1 MTITMEEISKLRE
14 ATSAGMMDCKKA
26 LEESKGDFDGAIE
39 VLRKKGAATSAKR
52 AERDAKEGLIVSY
65 IHNNR
70 IGTLLEFNCETDFV
84 ALNDDFKLL
93 ANDLAMHI
101 AASAPEYISPSNV
114 PAEIVAKEKEI
125 ELAQLKDA
133 GKPEKVIDK
142 ILEGKIEKFY
152 SRVCLMKQP
161 FIKNP
166 DVTVEDLINEKTAAI
181 GEKISVRRFVR
192 FELGK

>member
-14 ATSAGMMDCKKA
+14 TTSAGMMDCKKA
-26 LEESKGDFDGAIE
+26 LEEAKGDFDGAIE

-84 ALNDDFKLL
+84 ALNEDFKSL

-101 AASAPEYISPSNV
+101 TATSPEYVASSDV
-114 PAEIVAKEKEI
+114 PVEVINKEKEI
-125 ELAQLKDA
+125 ESALLKDA
-133 GKPEKVIDK
+133 GKPDSVIDK
-142 ILEGKIEKFY
+142 ILVGKIEKFY
-152 SRVCLMKQP
+152 SKVCLMKQP
-161 FIKNP
+161 YVKNP
-166 DVTVEDLINEKTAAI
+166 DITIEDLLNEKTAAI